1 MKSSSQL
8 GSEAHHL
15 SNVVDLGDLC
25 AQKWGGPSLGSECQS
40 HCTKRSTHHHLRE
53 LIPAHLDCTLKRV
66 TRETESLNNILSIS
80 ADMEIS
86 EREVWWLKRSHWEDW
101 RSFQITESPPNI
113 ALCLN
118 SSPINL
124 AWHTTYNETVNIT
137 VEQDCQWQ
145 GTHPWDHL

>member
-1 MKSSSQL
+1 MKQTDILQHYHAFYIEILHLKAILDMKSSSQL

-25 AQKWGGPSLGSECQS
+25 AQKWNGPSLGSECQS

-86 EREVWWLKRSHWEDW
+86 EREV
-101 RSFQITESPPNI
+101 
-113 ALCLN
+113 
-118 SSPINL
+118 
-124 AWHTTYNETVNIT
+124 
-137 VEQDCQWQ
+137 
-145 GTHPWDHL
+145 